1 MKIRKIMTAI
11 TATAMA
17 GVMFAGCSS
26 SNGGSS
32 AGSSADS
39 SSAADNGGAE
49 NNGTGSGEVSLT
61 VWGSQEDQEML
72 KQMCD
77 AFAAANPDKKY
88 TFTYGVVSEADA
100 QKEVLKDISAAAD
113 VFAFAS
119 DQTAILVDA
128 GALYR
133 VTKNKDQIIA
143 ENTEASISAASNN
156 DELYGYPYVSDTYFM
171 YYDKSN
177 LS

>member
-11 TATAMA
+11 TAAAMA

-26 SNGGSS
+26 NNGGSS

-39 SSAADNGGAE
+39 SSAANSSSATDNGGAE

-77 AFAAANPDKKY
+77 AFAAANPDKN
-88 TFTYGVVSEADA
+88 THLPMA
-100 QKEVLKDISAAAD
+100 LSARL
-113 VFAFAS
+113 
-119 DQTAILVDA
+119 T
-128 GALYR
+128 R
-133 VTKNKDQIIA
+133 RRKC
-143 ENTEASISAASNN
+143 
-156 DELYGYPYVSDTYFM
+156 
-171 YYDKSN
+171 
-177 LS
+177 

>member
-113 VFAFAS
+113 SHSFPIRLRS
-119 DQTAILVDA
+119 WLMQE
-128 GALYR
+128 R
-133 VTKNKDQIIA
+133 S
-143 ENTEASISAASNN
+143 TESPRIRIR
-156 DELYGYPYVSDTYFM
+156 
-171 YYDKSN
+171 
-177 LS
+177 

>member
-11 TATAMA
+11 TAAAMA

-77 AFAAANPDKKY
+77 AFAAANP
-88 TFTYGVVSEADA
+88 E
-100 QKEVLKDISAAAD
+100 
-113 VFAFAS
+113 
-119 DQTAILVDA
+119 
-128 GALYR
+128 
-133 VTKNKDQIIA
+133 
-143 ENTEASISAASNN
+143 
-156 DELYGYPYVSDTYFM
+156 
-171 YYDKSN
+171 
-177 LS
+177 